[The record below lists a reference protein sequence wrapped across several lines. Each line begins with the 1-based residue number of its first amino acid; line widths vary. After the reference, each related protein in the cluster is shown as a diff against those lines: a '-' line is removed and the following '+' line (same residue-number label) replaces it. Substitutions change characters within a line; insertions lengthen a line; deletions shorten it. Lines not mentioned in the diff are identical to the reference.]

1 MFILRYEKSG
11 NVGNGGQP
19 MQTADV
25 VIHVDETVDHDRR
38 LEIAGI
44 VRTHAGVTDVINHD
58 ERPHL
63 MIVRYDPRLVTAEG
77 LLAVVRANGVHAEL
91 VGL

>member
-1 MFILRYEKSG
+1 
-11 NVGNGGQP
+11 

-25 VIHVDETVDHDRR
+25 VIHVDETIDHDKR

-44 VRTHAGVTDVINHD
+44 IKAHAGVTDVINHD

-63 MIVRYDPRLVTAEG
+63 MIVRYDPRLVTAES
-77 LLAVVRANGVHAEL
+77 LLGVVRAKGVHAEL

>member
-1 MFILRYEKSG
+1 
-11 NVGNGGQP
+11 

-25 VIHVDETVDHDRR
+25 VIHVDETIDHDMRM
-38 LEIAGI
+38 EIAGI
-44 VRTHAGVTDVINHD
+44 IKAHAGVTDVINHD

-77 LLAVVRANGVHAEL
+77 LLAVVRAKGIHAEL